1 MVHWAYALRY
11 TPRVNSPIPPIDLL
25 RRLATW
31 GAALSALGVACCLF
45 GLLGSLALLGFGVL
59 APEADAARSVAGLAL
74 RACGFL
80 ILGSLLAWT
89 LTRRLS
95 TPRAEPKALDKKD
108 EAKAPTPLAWT
119 LFGAGLLLALHVTTY
134 AMADYPWAAPDET
147 HHLGVVRNLAEHGVY
162 ASGHPDAALNYFDP
176 YDSVGAPVMFA
187 GALAW
192 RVSGGGLAAPR
203 LAIAIQFVALL
214 LCLAWLMRADPW
226 AAALTPWVAT
236 AAYSSIYLARTFYGE
251 VPAMLFLTLGIVL
264 WSQASGPRRAL
275 WLLAAGLMFG
285 LAALCKPLF
294 ATLACCG
301 AVALGLDALRERGR
315 TGLRG
320 ASLTAP
326 LCLGAGAAAPL
337 LAWGVFQAMYT
348 PEGHVETR
356 SMAGIYQHYLLFG
369 IEPIAGNLR
378 RLWSDHPAA
387 DLIAAAAYLWW
398 GGRLFARRA
407 HPAMLFLWMAGGFF
421 AWWWLCFTP
430 GRLTRYLWPA
440 YLVAA
445 LGVAAAVPRIAAA
458 PRDGWPEGLHRLRDL
473 LIVALLFYP
482 QQWLFSQA
490 SEAWNNREMRAYAP
504 VLEALRA
511 LPPDASVASTD
522 YPLRGIANV
531 LTNRWIE
538 GGEDP
543 VQLLAAHD
551 ALVLRGEDEVAAL
564 AGYPHVAVPA
574 GGYWIITKPSEP

>member
-1 MVHWAYALRY
+1 M
-11 TPRVNSPIPPIDLL
+11 LL
-25 RRLATW
+25 RRLAPW
-31 GAALSALGVACCLF
+31 GAALSALGLACCLF
-45 GLLGSLALLGFGVL
+45 GLLGSLALMGFGIL
-59 APEADAARSVAGLAL
+59 APEADAARSVIGLAL
-74 RACGFL
+74 RTGGFL
-80 ILGSLLAWT
+80 MLGSILAWT
-89 LTRRLS
+89 LVRCLS
-95 TPRAEPKALDKKD
+95 IPRPE
-108 EAKAPTPLAWT
+108 PTPPQTDVVREQPTALAWT
-119 LFGAGLLLALHVTTY
+119 LFGVGMLLALHVTTH
-134 AMADYPWAAPDET
+134 ALADYPWAAPDET
-147 HHLGVVRNLAEHGVY
+147 HHLGVVRNLAVHGVY
-162 ASGHPDAALNYFDP
+162 ASGHPEAGFNYFDP

-192 RVSGGGLAAPR
+192 RMADGGLAAPR
-203 LAIAIQFVALL
+203 LAIALQFMALL
-214 LCLAWLMRADPW
+214 LCLAWLMRSDPW

-251 VPAMLFLTLGIVL
+251 VPAMLFLALGIVL
-264 WSQASGPRRAL
+264 WSQASGPRRVPQLA
-275 WLLAAGLMFG
+275 AAGLMFG
-285 LAALCKPLF
+285 LAVLCKPLF

-301 AVALGLDALRERGR
+301 AVALALDAWQRR
-315 TGLRG
+315 TLAGGGG
-320 ASLTAP
+320 ANLMTP

-337 LAWGVFQAMYT
+337 LAWGLFQAIHT

-398 GGRLFARRA
+398 GGTLFARRT

-430 GRLTRYLWPA
+430 GQLTRYLWPA

-445 LGVAAAVPRIAAA
+445 LGAAATVPRIASA

-482 QQWLFSQA
+482 QQWLLSQT
-490 SEAWNNREMRAYAP
+490 SEVWNNREMRAYAP

-511 LPPDASVASTD
+511 LPPDATVASTD
-522 YPLRGIANV
+522 YPLRGIAHV

-543 VQLLAAHD
+543 VRLLASHD
-551 ALVLRGEDEVAAL
+551 ALVLRGEDEVSAL

-574 GGYWIITKPSEP
+574 GGYWIVTKPSEP